1 MAKCPKCGV
10 KLHIWNI
17 KAECPKCGVNIANYD
32 WENRLEQDAKE
43 AEIAFAKLRETLKRF
58 KYSFVGTKLR
68 IARIPVSVLP
78 LFSFLL
84 PLGVISVSLPFYS
97 EKITVNA
104 ISIVMKIINGLDIGG
119 LFAGMGSEI
128 VGDAY
133 KLFAVSLLLVVLSVL
148 SLLVS
153 LVFLL
158 TNFKNFKSKGLFI
171 TNLIASIMMLA
182 SSFTFD
188 KFSDIVAAGTF
199 SAHWESSPSWGVY
212 ISAALFLASAIIN
225 LCVSLQKV
233 ELPEDEEKAEEA
245 SADEEKTA
253 TEDETVKA

>member
-32 WENRLEQDAKE
+32 WENRLEQDAIE
-43 AEIAFAKLRETLKRF
+43 AEIAFAKLRDTLNRF

-84 PLGVISVSLPFYS
+84 PLGTLAVSFPFFS
-97 EKITVNA
+97 KNFTLNA
-104 ISIVMKIINGLDIGG
+104 ITIVMEIIGG
-119 LFAGMGSEI
+119 VDIMGIFKGMNSAI
-128 VGDAY
+128 IGD
-133 KLFAVSLLLVVLSVL
+133 SLKMLVATLVLVVLSVL

-153 LVFLL
+153 LAFLL
-158 TNFKNFKSKGLFI
+158 LNFKKFNSKGLFV
-171 TNLIASIMMLA
+171 TNLVASCMMLA
-182 SSFTFD
+182 SSFTFA
-188 KFSDIVAAGTF
+188 KFSDLVADGSLAAAWQSG
-199 SAHWESSPSWGVY
+199 PSWGVY
-212 ISAALFLASAIIN
+212 VSAALFLASAIIN

-233 ELPEDEEKAEEA
+233 ELPAAEEKSDAEAESEESEKEEA
-245 SADEEKTA
+245 N
-253 TEDETVKA
+253 V

>member
-32 WENRLEQDAKE
+32 WENRLEQDAKD
-43 AEIAFAKLRETLKRF
+43 AEIAFAKMRKTLNNF

-84 PLGVISVSLPFYS
+84 PLGVISVNLPFYS

-119 LFAGMGSEI
+119 IFAGMGSEL
-128 VGDAY
+128 VGDSF
-133 KLFAVSLLLVVLSVL
+133 KLFAASLILVVLSVL

-158 TNFKNFKSKGLFI
+158 TNFKNFKSKGLFV

-182 SSFTFD
+182 SSITFD
-188 KFSDIVAAGTF
+188 KFSDLVASGSFA
-199 SAHWESSPSWGVY
+199 AHWQSSPSWGVY
-212 ISAALFLASAIIN
+212 VSAALFLASAIIN

-233 ELPEDEEKAEEA
+233 ELPANEVK
-245 SADEEKTA
+245 ADEAAAEKN
-253 TEDETVKA
+253 EEETVKA

>member
-10 KLHIWNI
+10 KLHIWDI

-32 WENRLEQDAKE
+32 WENRLEQDAIE

-58 KYSFVGTKLR
+58 KYSFIGTKLR

-84 PLGVISVSLPFYS
+84 PLGTLAVSFPFFS
-97 EKITVNA
+97 KEFTLNA
-104 ISIVMKIINGLDIGG
+104 ITIVMEIIGG
-119 LFAGMGSEI
+119 VDIMGIFSGMKSAL
-128 VGDAY
+128 VGDSFKMLAAT
-133 KLFAVSLLLVVLSVL
+133 LILVVLSVL

-158 TNFKNFKSKGLFI
+158 LNFKKFNSKGLFI
-171 TNLIASIMMLA
+171 TNLIASGMMLA
-182 SSFTFD
+182 SSFTFG
-188 KFSDIVAAGTF
+188 KFSELVAGGSLA
-199 SAHWESSPSWGVY
+199 AAWQSSPSWGVY
-212 ISAALFLASAIIN
+212 VSAGLFLASAIIN

-233 ELPEDEEKAEEA
+233 ELPEDEKTEESNEESEKEEA
-245 SADEEKTA
+245 N
-253 TEDETVKA
+253 V

>member
-17 KAECPKCGVNIANYD
+17 KAECPQCGVNIANYD
-32 WENRLEQDAKE
+32 WENRLEQDARE
-43 AEIAFAKLRETLKRF
+43 AEAAFAKLRETLKRF

-84 PLGVISVSLPFYS
+84 PLGELNVSLPFYS
-97 EKITVNA
+97 EKFTLNA
-104 ISIVMKIINGLDIGG
+104 ITIVMNIINGVDIGG
-119 LFAGMGSEI
+119 IFSGMSSEI
-128 VGDAY
+128 VGDSF
-133 KLFAVSLLLVVLSVL
+133 KLLAASLILVVLSVL

-158 TNFKNFKSKGLFI
+158 SNFRNFKSKGLFI

-182 SSFTFD
+182 SSITFG
-188 KFSDIVAAGTF
+188 KFSDIVAGGSLAN
-199 SAHWESSPSWGVY
+199 AWQSSPSWGVY
-212 ISAALFLASAIIN
+212 VSAALFLASAIIN

-233 ELPEDEEKAEEA
+233 ELPEDEVKEEA
-245 SADEEKTA
+245 TEEK
-253 TEDETVKA
+253 EETVSV

>member
-32 WENRLEQDAKE
+32 WENRLEKDAEE

-58 KYSFVGTKLR
+58 KYSFIGTKLR

-84 PLGVISVSLPFYS
+84 PLGMISVSLPFYS

-104 ISIVMKIINGLDIGG
+104 ISIVMNIINGLDIGG
-119 LFAGMGSEI
+119 IFKGMSSEF
-128 VGDAY
+128 VGDSY
-133 KLFAVSLLLVVLSVL
+133 RMFGISLILVVLSVL

-158 TNFKNFKSKGLFI
+158 TNFRNFKSKGLFI
-171 TNLIASIMMLA
+171 TNLVASAMMLA
-182 SSFTFD
+182 SSFTFN
-188 KFSDIVAAGTF
+188 KFSQLVADGSFA
-199 SAHWESSPSWGVY
+199 AHWQSSPSWGVY
-212 ISAALFLASAIIN
+212 VSAALFLASAIIN

-233 ELPEDEEKAEEA
+233 ELPADEEKAEPA
-245 SADEEKTA
+245 TEEK
-253 TEDETVKA
+253 EEETVNA

>member
-32 WENRLEQDAKE
+32 WENRLEKDAEE

-58 KYSFVGTKLR
+58 KYSFIGTKLR
-68 IARIPVSVLP
+68 IARIPISVLP

-84 PLGVISVSLPFYS
+84 PLGIINISIPFYS
-97 EKITVNA
+97 EKITINA
-104 ISIVMKIINGLDIGG
+104 ISIVMNIIKGVDIGG
-119 LFAGMGSEI
+119 IFKGMGSAI
-128 VGDAY
+128 VGDS
-133 KLFAVSLLLVVLSVL
+133 FRMFGISLILVVLSVL

-182 SSFTFD
+182 SSFTFNR
-188 KFSDIVAAGTF
+188 FSDLVADGSFA
-199 SAHWESSPSWGVY
+199 AHWQSSPSWGVY
-212 ISAALFLASAIIN
+212 VSAALFLVSAIVN
-225 LCVSLQKV
+225 LLVSLEKV
-233 ELPEDEEKAEEA
+233 ELP
-245 SADEEKTA
+245 ADEEKEEA
-253 TEDETVKA
+253 VEEETVNA

>member
-58 KYSFVGTKLR
+58 KYSFIGSKLR

-84 PLGVISVSLPFYS
+84 PLGILNVSIPFHS
-97 EKITVNA
+97 EKMTLNA
-104 ISIVMKIINGLDIGG
+104 ITIVMSIINGVDIGG
-119 LFAGMGSEI
+119 IFSGMKSEI
-128 VGDAY
+128 VGDSFR
-133 KLFAVSLLLVVLSVL
+133 LFGASLILVVLSVL

-158 TNFKNFKSKGLFI
+158 TNFRNFKSKGLFV
-171 TNLIASIMMLA
+171 TNLIASGMMLA
-182 SSFTFD
+182 SSVTFS
-188 KFSDIVAAGTF
+188 KFSDIVASGSLAN
-199 SAHWESSPSWGVY
+199 AWQSSPSWGVY
-212 ISAALFLASAIIN
+212 VSAALFLASAIIN
-225 LCVSLQKV
+225 LFVSLEKV
-233 ELPEDEEKAEEA
+233 NLPEDEVKEEAEEEKEK
-245 SADEEKTA
+245 EEINA
-253 TEDETVKA
+253 

>member
-1 MAKCPKCGV
+1 MKGDYMAKCPKCGV

-58 KYSFVGTKLR
+58 KYSFIGSKLR

-84 PLGVISVSLPFYS
+84 PLGVLNISIPFYS
-97 EKITVNA
+97 EKITLNA
-104 ISIVMKIINGLDIGG
+104 ITIVMNIIKGVDIGG
-119 LFAGMGSEI
+119 IISGMSSEI
-128 VGDAY
+128 VGDSF
-133 KLFAVSLLLVVLSVL
+133 KLLAATLSLVVLSVL

-158 TNFKNFKSKGLFI
+158 TNFKNFKSKGLFV

-182 SSFTFD
+182 SSFTFG
-188 KFSDIVAAGTF
+188 KFSDIVASGSLA
-199 SAHWESSPSWGVY
+199 SAWQSSPSWGVY
-212 ISAALFLASAIIN
+212 VPAALFLASAIIN
-225 LCVSLQKV
+225 LCVSLEKV
-233 ELPEDEEKAEEA
+233 ELPEDEVKEET
-245 SADEEKTA
+245 EEK
-253 TEDETVKA
+253 EEETVNA

>member
-32 WENRLEQDAKE
+32 WENRLEQDAIE
-43 AEIAFAKLRETLKRF
+43 AEIAFAKLRESLNRF

-84 PLGVISVSLPFYS
+84 PLGTLSVAFPFFS
-97 EKITVNA
+97 KNFTLNA
-104 ISIVMKIINGLDIGG
+104 ITIVMEIIGGLDISGV
-119 LFAGMGSEI
+119 FSGMSSTM
-128 VGDAY
+128 VGDSFKMLAAT
-133 KLFAVSLLLVVLSVL
+133 LILVVLSVL

-153 LVFLL
+153 LAFLML
-158 TNFKNFKSKGLFI
+158 NFKKFNSKGLFV
-171 TNLIASIMMLA
+171 TNLVASCMMLA
-182 SSFTFD
+182 SSFTFG
-188 KFSDIVAAGTF
+188 KFSELVAEGSLA
-199 SAHWESSPSWGVY
+199 SAWQSSPSWGVY
-212 ISAALFLASAIIN
+212 VSAALFLASAIIN

-233 ELPEDEEKAEEA
+233 ELPVIE
-245 SADEEKTA
+245 EEKTEE
-253 TEDETVKA
+253 TEETKEEANV